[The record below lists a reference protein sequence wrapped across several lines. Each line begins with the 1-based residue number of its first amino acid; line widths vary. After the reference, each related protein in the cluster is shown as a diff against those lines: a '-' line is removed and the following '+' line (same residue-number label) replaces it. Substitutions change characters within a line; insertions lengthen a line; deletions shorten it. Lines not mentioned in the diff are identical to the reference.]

1 MKTAGRVAVAP
12 LGLPS
17 AVAMETVGRDAIFV
31 VSTGVRVVDVVVI
44 QGLKIEAHQVRV
56 RNFSPSVGLVGS
68 RNALNPDYYFELRL
82 PREAHCVLACIM

>member
-44 QGLKIEAHQVRV
+44 RGLKIEALTRCGCEI
-56 RNFSPSVGLVGS
+56 F
-68 RNALNPDYYFELRL
+68 RL
-82 PREAHCVLACIM
+82 VLAWWVPAVP